1 MFSVVTVNLVSTLC
15 VCSSMAPPWSI
26 YFPPL
31 FLDWWGSQF
40 DPRSH
45 SGRNIQLWPRHQPA
59 SKGVQVLK
67 ANVHL
72 VGLTLAALN
81 PPVTS
86 FPTSITDSLTT
97 TVQALKEGSLLS
109 ISFQASHSDAYKCS
123 RKRKRLVRHS
133 CSCQKVAIILLLRH
147 VHTHIHPEETEVIC
161 VHGPM
166 ILFHQSSY
174 QQRRGMVSFKGVL
187 FSGVWDQSTL
197 DTATE
202 DTQPPS

>member
-1 MFSVVTVNLVSTLC
+1 MNLVSTLC

-26 YFPPL
+26 YFPSL
-31 FLDWWGSQF
+31 FLDWRGSQL
-40 DPRSH
+40 DPQSH
-45 SGRNIQLWPRHQPA
+45 SGRNLQLWPRHQPA

-72 VGLTLAALN
+72 VGLAALN

-97 TVQALKEGSLLS
+97 AQALKEGSLLS

-133 CSCQKVAIILLLRH
+133 CSSQKVAIILLLRH
-147 VHTHIHPEETEVIC
+147 VHTYTYTLKRLKTSVCMDQWSCPTNHHISKEEEWSHLKAC
-161 VHGPM
+161 
-166 ILFHQSSY
+166 SS
-174 QQRRGMVSFKGVL
+174 L
-187 FSGVWDQSTL
+187 ESGLMVWDQSTL

-202 DTQPPS
+202 DTQPLS